1 MPHAGPSS
9 ILVIADPAFKDLMV
23 LLAKV
28 DRWKTHV
35 STTME
40 DAFEEL
46 STCAY
51 DLVITGPNA
60 AASEDLAFLTRIR
73 DADPKTKLIALSFEG
88 EKQDVIEAIRA
99 HAFSCFSTPFSAE
112 SVFAMIE
119 NALDAKGWK
128 DGIELL
134 SNMPNWLTLRVS
146 SNKVTAE
153 RVAQFMRELELDLP
167 AASREAI
174 GIAFREMLLNAMEH
188 GGGFDPTSKVDLSYV
203 RTSHMVLYHLRDP
216 GTGFSMGQL
225 PQSAI
230 SNPEDR
236 PFNHATYR
244 AEHGIRPGGFGILM
258 TRELVDDL
266 IYNEKGNEV
275 LLIKYLNLAVQR

>member
-1 MPHAGPSS
+1 
-9 ILVIADPAFKDLMV
+9 
-23 LLAKV
+23 
-28 DRWKTHV
+28 
-35 STTME
+35 
-40 DAFEEL
+40 
-46 STCAY
+46 
-51 DLVITGPNA
+51 
-60 AASEDLAFLTRIR
+60 
-73 DADPKTKLIALSFEG
+73 
-88 EKQDVIEAIRA
+88 
-99 HAFSCFSTPFSAE
+99 
-112 SVFAMIE
+112 MIE

-230 SNPEDR
+230 SNPEDK
-236 PFNHATYR
+236 PFDHRTQSEAW
-244 AEHGIRPGGFGILM
+244 HRPGGLDFLM

-275 LLIKYLNLAVQR
+275 LLIKYLNLNLAVQR